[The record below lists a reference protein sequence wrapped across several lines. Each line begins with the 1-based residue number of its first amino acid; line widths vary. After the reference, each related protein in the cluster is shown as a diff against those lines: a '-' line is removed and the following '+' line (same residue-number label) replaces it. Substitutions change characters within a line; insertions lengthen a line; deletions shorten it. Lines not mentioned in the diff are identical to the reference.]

1 MIADLD
7 ALDLLVGKEKA
18 FLPETGGGLGRL
30 LAALCVIVD
39 RNLPRDRALLTTDLE
54 TLVKGFS
61 EVVALRVAGQDL
73 ESIDRL
79 MIDLLALLSAMRQRA
94 AKAIDNAVTEVSL
107 PVALAVEDIGPAGKP
122 LDLSREF
129 RRIAAAPAPESEG
142 AGQVIR
148 TGFRP
153 GEGAIG
159 SLSGPFCLLAQNPAL
174 KVAPADA
181 VLLPAGAVLRLAA
194 GDSIMLHVRGRATRG
209 VPASHDFARLR
220 VLAQGDLVLHGPA
233 ILSPDDLPDRA
244 PVLALRNRLQ
254 EAINV
259 IPDEGGE
266 LLALGMGM
274 VAAVTGAFMLLDGI
288 AAFLLAAPVL
298 PAGFFVG
305 RSILR
310 KDADMRSMVQ
320 GLLDDPLLQR
330 LARMMKVNLARD
342 ESVLSHRWSFRTLVT
357 GIGAFLETRDSL
369 SFFPADLIHVHDG
382 QMRVMEPLK
391 ALPAP
396 LSQGNVVPLSA
407 PRRA

>member
-1 MIADLD
+1 MTADLD
-7 ALDLLVGKEKA
+7 ALDLLVGKEKT

-54 TLVKGFS
+54 SLVKGFS
-61 EVVALRVAGQDL
+61 EVVALRAAGQDL

-79 MIDLLALLSAMRQRA
+79 VIDLLALLSAMRQRA
-94 AKAIDNAVTEVSL
+94 AKAIDNAVTEVAM

-129 RRIAAAPAPESEG
+129 RRIAAAPAPEGAG

-159 SLSGPFCLLAQNPAL
+159 SLEGPFCLLAQNPAL

-181 VLLPAGAVLRLAA
+181 VLLPAGAVLRLGA
-194 GDSIMLHVRGRATRG
+194 GDSIMLHVRGCATRG

-244 PVLALRNRLQ
+244 SVLDLRNRLQ
-254 EAINV
+254 ETVNA
-259 IPDEGGE
+259 IPDEGGD
-266 LLALGMGM
+266 LLALGMG
-274 VAAVTGAFMLLDGI
+274 VAAVTGAFMFFDGI

-310 KDADMRSMVQ
+310 KDADMRRIVQ

-330 LARMMKVNLARD
+330 LARMMKVNLAPY
-342 ESVLSHRWSFRTLVT
+342 ESPQSLRWNFRSLVAM
-357 GIGAFLETRDSL
+357 IDVFLETRDSL

-396 LSQGNVVPLSA
+396 PAQGNVVPLSA